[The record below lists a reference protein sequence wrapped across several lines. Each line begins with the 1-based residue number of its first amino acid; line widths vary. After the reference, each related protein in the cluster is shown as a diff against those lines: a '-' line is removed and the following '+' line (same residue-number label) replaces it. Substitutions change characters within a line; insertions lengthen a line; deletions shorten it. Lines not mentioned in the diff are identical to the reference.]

1 MKGENLMRP
10 NLFTDYL
17 PWRVRAYL
25 ERRKLES
32 WRQRY
37 DKLIEE
43 TPPYL
48 ANGDGSD
55 FEVHSLLGSRHVGM
69 CLWSIKSFLH
79 HARRPFS
86 IVLHDDGSLSLQDIE
101 NLQRHLPGVRVIRRA
116 DADSLIRPI
125 VSPWEA
131 VQAYRFGNLGT
142 TDYSRRMS
150 VFALKLLD
158 FNLLT
163 AASRILVLDTDVLF
177 FRKPSEVLDWIDNN
191 AEAQCMYCYEDYA
204 PVRNRAGTI
213 VRFERKAAPS
223 CYFNSGLI
231 CFDKSVLDLGTLDCW
246 LKEHGHLTNTLYT
259 FEQHAYNAVVHR
271 CTSHAP
277 LSAEY
282 SFNFN
287 GPDGVATHFGIKSLF
302 FENLNKV
309 YGDLVS
315 A

>member
-1 MKGENLMRP
+1 MLPR
-10 NLFTDYL
+10 LSVHFL
-17 PWRVRAYL
+17 PWRVRTYL
-25 ERRKLES
+25 EQRQLES
-32 WRQRY
+32 RRRRY

-43 TPPYL
+43 TPPY
-48 ANGDGSD
+48 ASGGDGSD

-79 HARRPFS
+79 HAKRPFS

-101 NLQRHLPGVRVIRRA
+101 KLKRHLPGVRVIRKA
-116 DADSLIRPI
+116 DADTLIRPML
-125 VSPWEA
+125 SPWKLVE
-131 VQAYRFGNLGT
+131 AYRFGTLGN

-150 VFALKLLD
+150 IFALKLLD

-177 FRKPSEVLDWIDNN
+177 FRRPSELLDWVDNKS
-191 AEAQCMYCYEDYA
+191 EAQCMYCYEDYA
-204 PVRNRAGTI
+204 PVRNRAGVI
-213 VRFERKAAPS
+213 AGFERKAAPS

-231 CFDKSVLDLGTLDCW
+231 CFDKPVMDLSALDNW
-246 LKEHGHLTNTLYT
+246 LKEYGHLTNTLYT
-259 FEQHAYNAVVHR
+259 FEQFAYNGLVHR

-277 LSAEY
+277 LSVDY

-287 GPDGVATHFGIKSLF
+287 GPNCVATHFGIKRLF
-302 FENLNKV
+302 FDNLRRV
-309 YGDLVS
+309 HRDLIG